1 LNLGIENRVAWVAG
15 SSSGIGLAVAEAL
28 AGEGAR
34 VALGARDA
42 GRLTAAADRIE
53 SSTGTRPFA
62 SALDMADGASIANW
76 AATCREKLGP
86 AELLFVNAGG
96 PPAGRHEDL
105 DASTWRGAADLIL
118 HGAVALTDEVLD
130 DMKRAAWGR
139 LIYLTSVSVRQPID
153 GLMLSNSLR
162 AAVQG
167 YMRTLATELAPLG
180 ITANCLAPG
189 YTATERLGELS
200 KKQAAMRNTSE
211 AEVEADWVASIPA
224 GRLGKPEEIAAA
236 AAFLAGEPAAYLTG
250 QLITVD
256 GGYARSLF

>member
-1 LNLGIENRVAWVAG
+1 MDLGIKNRIAWVAG

-28 AGEGAR
+28 AKEGAR

-42 GRLTAAADRIE
+42 GRLASASDRIE
-53 SSTGTRPFA
+53 AATGARPFA
-62 SALDMADGASIANW
+62 SVLDMSQATSIVNW
-76 AATCREKLGP
+76 ADTCRRELGP

-96 PPAGRHEDL
+96 PPAGRHDDI
-105 DASTWRGAADLIL
+105 DAETWRGAADLIL
-118 HGAVALTDEVLD
+118 HGAVALTTEVLPE
-130 DMKRAAWGR
+130 MKRAAWGR

-162 AAVQG
+162 SAVQG
-167 YMRTLATELAPLG
+167 YVRTLATELAPLG

-200 KKQAAMRNTSE
+200 KKQAAMRETSE
-211 AEVEADWVASIPA
+211 AEIEAGWVESIPA
-224 GRLGKPEEIAAA
+224 GRLGKPSEIAAA